1 MKHLAT
7 TDYID
12 HDQVDRL
19 FHYACNYSD
28 AEWDKTVS
36 KLKKFYECGT
46 FDVDKAIGYVTR
58 NLMVSAAKDWRAT
71 TSVPIVWN
79 YLFPQPVR
87 IMAAIKVVD
96 KITDDFRSNS

>member
-58 NLMVSAAKDWRAT
+58 NLMVSAAKDWRD
-71 TSVPIVWN
+71 TSDAPFVWN